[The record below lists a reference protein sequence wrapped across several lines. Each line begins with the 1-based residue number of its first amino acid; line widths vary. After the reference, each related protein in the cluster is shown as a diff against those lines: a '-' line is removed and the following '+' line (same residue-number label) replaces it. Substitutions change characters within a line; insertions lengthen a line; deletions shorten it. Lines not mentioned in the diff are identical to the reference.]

1 MAEYL
6 VLFIVLSAT
15 AAVLYLIYNRSP
27 WSARRTDSSLYVE
40 ALQELL
46 DGRQQAAFGKL
57 RQVVSEDSGNID
69 AYLRLGRLLREHK
82 RPERA
87 LQVHKD
93 LALRGTLSE
102 THKIYILKEL
112 FLDYGELGDSSMARS
127 ALQELVSIQ
136 PSDRWAHAALL
147 EIHKSTADWQAAYD
161 AAVKVLKLESN
172 KSKRPLAPLRYQIG
186 LGLYRKRE
194 YHKAR
199 ILFKEAIGLD
209 PAYVPSYLAI
219 GDSYCDEERFEDAV
233 GIWTKLIEANP
244 DQGHRV
250 IARLK
255 KTLFNLGRYGDIGE
269 ICETIL
275 RHSPKN
281 LEARFAL
288 AEFHEKKGDLDL
300 AEGILGEIIEDS
312 PDNLKAILELI
323 RTYLDKGDHKKIAG
337 LLRDLE
343 SKHSGRVASADP
355 DAADAPLANMK

>member
-6 VLFIVLSAT
+6 VVFIVLAAT
-15 AAVLYLIYNRSP
+15 AAGLYLVYNRSP
-27 WSARRTDSSLYVE
+27 WSARRTESSLYVE

-46 DGRQQAAFGKL
+46 DGHQQAAFGKL

-82 RPERA
+82 KPERA

-102 THKIYILKEL
+102 THKVYILREL
-112 FLDYGELGDSSMARS
+112 CLDYKELGDASMARS
-127 ALQELVSIQ
+127 ALQELVSIK
-136 PSDRWAHAALL
+136 PTNRWAHAALL
-147 EIHKSTADWQAAYD
+147 EVHKSEADWEAAYD

-186 LGLYRKRE
+186 LSLHRKRE

-209 PAYVPSYLAI
+209 PAFVPPYLSI

-233 GIWTKLIEANP
+233 SIWTRLIEVNP

-255 KTLFNLGRYGDIGE
+255 KTLFNLGRYGDIGDM
-269 ICETIL
+269 CETIL

-300 AEGILGEIIEDS
+300 AEGILAEIIEDR

-323 RTYLDKGDHKKIAG
+323 RTYLDNGEHKKIAG

-343 SKHSGRVASADP
+343 HKQSGSSADP
-355 DAADAPLANMK
+355 TAAPLANMK

>member
-1 MAEYL
+1 MIEYFVLFL
-6 VLFIVLSAT
+6 VLLAT
-15 AAVLYLIYNRSP
+15 AVVLNMIFNRSP

-46 DGRQQAAFGKL
+46 DGHRQAAFGKL

-82 RPERA
+82 KPERA

-102 THKIYILKEL
+102 SNKVYILKEL
-112 FLDYGELGDSSMARS
+112 FLDYSELGDTSMARS
-127 ALQELVSIQ
+127 ALQELISML

-147 EIHKSTADWQAAYD
+147 DIYKSAGEWEAAYD

-172 KSKRPLAPLRYQIG
+172 KSKKPLAPLRYQIG

-199 ILFKEAIGLD
+199 VLFKEAIGLD
-209 PAYVPSYLAI
+209 PSFVPSYLAI

-233 GIWTKLIEANP
+233 SIWTRLMEANP

-250 IARLK
+250 ISRLK
-255 KTLFNLGRYGDIGE
+255 KTLFDLGRYGDIGE
-269 ICETIL
+269 MCESIL
-275 RHSPKN
+275 HHSPKN

-288 AEFHEKKGDLDL
+288 AEFHEKKGDLDS
-300 AEGILGEIIEDS
+300 AESILVEIIDAT

-323 RTYLDKGDHKKIAG
+323 RTYLDKGEHKKIAG

-343 SKHSGRVASADP
+343 HKQSGRSV
-355 DAADAPLANMK
+355 DATTAPLANMK